1 LSVSDAFLTAST
13 PLTAKLVA
21 QAQAMPVPMGQWLND
36 VFSSPPLLVGEGFG
50 AVMLESLKLLL
61 ILLAPFV
68 AFAIVIHWFEGITQR
83 RLAERF
89 GWKSVL
95 WTGWL
100 GTPIHELSHAFMCRV
115 FQHRVDEIALFE
127 PDRESGRLG
136 YVKHSF
142 QTGNWYQELGN
153 LFIGIAPL
161 LGGSIVLAILL
172 WLFYPEAAHSAIEST
187 RAEDGLGAM
196 EKMVT
201 IVTALVG
208 SIVSIGNLATI
219 RFWTFIYLVL
229 CVGSHMAPSGSDYRG
244 ASRGVYV
251 FGGFAIAAVLLMAI
265 AGIDSG
271 KMVSG
276 MVATFGPLFAIFG
289 LTIVLCGIATVIVW
303 LITSFIPRKYRMAD

>member
-1 LSVSDAFLTAST
+1 MLRSTGALLGQGSGSVL
-13 PLTAKLVA
+13 
-21 QAQAMPVPMGQWLND
+21 
-36 VFSSPPLLVGEGFG
+36 
-50 AVMLESLKLLL
+50 LESLKLLF

-68 AFAIVIHWFEGITQR
+68 AFAIVIHWFEYMTQR

-115 FQHRVDEIALFE
+115 FQHRIDEIALFE

-142 QTGNWYQELGN
+142 RSGNWFQEIGN

-161 LGGSIVLAILL
+161 LGGSIVLALLL
-172 WLFYPEAAHSAIEST
+172 WIFFDDAAISAIESA
-187 RAEDGLGAM
+187 RADHSGDAFA
-196 EKMVT
+196 KMFE
-201 IVTALVG
+201 IVRSLVG
-208 SIVSIGNLATI
+208 NILTIANLGTI

-244 ASRGVYV
+244 ASRGVYL
-251 FGGFAIAAVLLMAI
+251 FGGIVLAGVFLLAF
-265 AGIDSG
+265 AGIDSSQ
-271 KMVSG
+271 MVDVMIST
-276 MVATFGPLFAIFG
+276 MGPLFAIFG
-289 LTIVLCGIATVIVW
+289 LTIVLCGLTTAIVW
-303 LITSFIPRKYRMAD
+303 LITSFIPPRFRFVD